1 MTAAEQMLRALGVD
15 NMLVF
20 VGTLA
25 RISPLFIMA
34 PLFSSRQIAPQI
46 KAIVALALAMG
57 LTPAADP
64 GRELAGDAA
73 SVLGLLAVEFLVGF
87 SVAFALLALTA
98 ALETAGSFLD
108 FAVGFAFGAQID
120 PNSGNQNA
128 VLARL
133 YSLLGVIIFV
143 TIGGDQWV
151 IEGMARTYE
160 LVPMGEAPDVL
171 RLVLGADQA
180 FAAIF
185 GAALQIAAP
194 VLLALVLADAGFG
207 LVTRV
212 VPQLN
217 VFAVGLPVKIIVG
230 LLLIGVS
237 LPLVAPWVSRELEQS
252 VSLALRSLR
261 VA

>member
-1 MTAAEQMLRALGVD
+1 MTAGEELLRLLGVE

-20 VGTLA
+20 VAALA
-25 RISPLFIMA
+25 RVSPLFLMA
-34 PLFSSRQIAPQI
+34 PLFSSRQLSPRVKTII
-46 KAIVALALAMG
+46 ALALAIG
-57 LTPAADP
+57 LVPVADP
-64 GRELAGDAA
+64 GERLAGDAA
-73 SVLGLLAVEFLVGF
+73 SVLGMLAVEFLVGF
-87 SVAFALLALTA
+87 SVAFALLAISA
-98 ALETAGSFLD
+98 ALETAGTFLD
-108 FAVGFAFGAQID
+108 FAIGFAFGAQID
-120 PNSGNQNA
+120 PNTGNQNA

-143 TIGGDQWV
+143 TIGGDRWV
-151 IEGMARTYE
+151 IEGIGRTYE
-160 LVPMGEAPDVL
+160 LVPLGQTPDVL
-171 RLVLGADQA
+171 RLILGADQA
-180 FAAIF
+180 FTAIF

-230 LLLIGVS
+230 LLLIGIS

>member
-1 MTAAEQMLRALGVD
+1 M
-15 NMLVF
+15 
-20 VGTLA
+20 
-25 RISPLFIMA
+25 
-34 PLFSSRQIAPQI
+34 
-46 KAIVALALAMG
+46 
-57 LTPAADP
+57 
-64 GRELAGDAA
+64 
-73 SVLGLLAVEFLVGF
+73 
-87 SVAFALLALTA
+87 
-98 ALETAGSFLD
+98 
-108 FAVGFAFGAQID
+108 
-120 PNSGNQNA
+120 
-128 VLARL
+128 LARL

-151 IEGMARTYE
+151 IEGVARTYE
-160 LVPMGEAPDVL
+160 LVPMGQAPDVL

-185 GAALQIAAP
+185 GAAVQIAAP

-207 LVTRV
+207 LITRV